1 MKKVYILYGRI
12 LADTGANGKVT
23 AFQKMLGIFGS
34 EATAKRY
41 EVVVNPL
48 KDVNIDSVEYVVEE
62 YPVIS
67 DEDINDLQS
76 PN

>member
-12 LADTGANGKVT
+12 STSTGLNGKVT

-34 EATAKRY
+34 KEVAKRY
-41 EVVVNPL
+41 EVVVDPL
-48 KDVNIDSVEYVVEE
+48 QDVNIDNLEYVVEE

-67 DEDINDLQS
+67 DEDNNDLQS
-76 PN
+76 TN